1 MPSFLDPPLVARN
14 GRNLKI
20 LAVCRISTLH
30 QDERSLADQE
40 ASYRSW
46 VAAHTDTPYDM
57 IVLASQGSGEALD
70 RQDYLKA
77 IELVETGSFDLVIT
91 EDLGRICRRLHA
103 HLFCETCEDNGTRLI
118 ALNDYVDTARED
130 WRMGSYF
137 AVMRHEAYNKDTSN
151 RIRRSLRNRF
161 QEGSV
166 FQFPLYGYIKP
177 EGAKGDADVSKDP
190 AAEPIYDEWFRRL
203 ESGASYAE
211 IADWLNER
219 GIPTGPYCRDKTWT
233 CAMVSRVTHNP
244 ILKGVRVRNA
254 KVSRRI
260 NKTGHRRSVKAPPE
274 ERLERV
280 CPHLA
285 FIGPGRYDRVVRI
298 ADRRNAKY
306 RRQGTE
312 GVDQRQGVS
321 KKRTTWPGQHLR
333 CGVCGRIFHWT
344 GVKHKKMMMCSG
356 AATYHCWNSLVLGG
370 ELVVRKLTE
379 AILAAIESLPD
390 FDACFLDMVRQ
401 KAEEANGRRSGRRQ
415 EVQRQLQGLNR
426 QIAQVTDAIAAMG
439 GSRALLEK
447 LRALESEQGQLEEA
461 ARELEAAP
469 PAELTLPSAEE
480 IKRAARDVFA
490 SFAADSPEVGRLM
503 RTLLPELKVYPYRLC
518 DGGAVEMRAKFT
530 LHLVALTPSIPALSE
545 LDGVFRRE
553 MVVDLFD
560 PPQRVQYRQ
569 QVMSLR
575 DEGKTEREAAA
586 ALGITQTAVQRAA
599 ALDRLMREK
608 DIGDPYL
615 PVLDPPVDYGK
626 MRRHLHRRYRFEPL
640 SEGD

>member
-1 MPSFLDPPLVARN
+1 
-14 GRNLKI
+14 
-20 LAVCRISTLH
+20 
-30 QDERSLADQE
+30 
-40 ASYRSW
+40 
-46 VAAHTDTPYDM
+46 
-57 IVLASQGSGEALD
+57 
-70 RQDYLKA
+70 
-77 IELVETGSFDLVIT
+77 
-91 EDLGRICRRLHA
+91 
-103 HLFCETCEDNGTRLI
+103 
-118 ALNDYVDTARED
+118 
-130 WRMGSYF
+130 
-137 AVMRHEAYNKDTSN
+137 MRHEAYNKDTSN

-177 EGAKGDADVSKDP
+177 AGAKGDADVSKDP
-190 AAEPIYDEWFRRL
+190 AAEPIYTEWFRRL
-203 ESGASYAE
+203 ESGASYSE

-254 KVSRRI
+254 RISRRI
-260 NKTGHRRSVKAPPE
+260 NKTGHRRSVKAPPK

-285 FIGPGRYDRVVRI
+285 FIDPGRYDRVVRI

-306 RRQGTE
+306 RRKGTE
-312 GVDQRQGVS
+312 GVDQRQGVPE
-321 KKRTTWPGQHLR
+321 KRTTWPGQHLR

-370 ELVVRKLTE
+370 GVVVRKLTA
-379 AILAAIESLPD
+379 AILAEIESLPD
-390 FDACFLDMVRQ
+390 FDACFLEMVRQ
-401 KAEEANGRRSGRRQ
+401 KAEEANGHRSGRRQ
-415 EVQRQLQGLNR
+415 EVQRRLQELAR
-426 QIAQVTDAIAAMG
+426 QVAQVTDAIAEMG

-447 LRALESEQGQLEEA
+447 LRALEAEQGQLEEE
-461 ARELEAAP
+461 ARELGSALS
-469 PAELTLPSAEE
+469 AEVTLPSAEE
-480 IKRAARDVFA
+480 IKRAARDLFA

-518 DGGAVEMRAKFT
+518 DGGAVVLRAQFT
-530 LHLVALTPSIPALSE
+530 LHLVALTPSIRALGE
-545 LDGVFRRE
+545 LDEVLRRE

-575 DEGKTEREAAA
+575 NEGKTEWEAAA
-586 ALGITQTAVQRAA
+586 ALGITQTAAQRAA

-608 DIGDPYL
+608 NLADPYL
-615 PVLDPPVDYGK
+615 PVLEPPDDYGK
-626 MRRHLHRRYRFEPL
+626 VWRHLHKRYHFEPL